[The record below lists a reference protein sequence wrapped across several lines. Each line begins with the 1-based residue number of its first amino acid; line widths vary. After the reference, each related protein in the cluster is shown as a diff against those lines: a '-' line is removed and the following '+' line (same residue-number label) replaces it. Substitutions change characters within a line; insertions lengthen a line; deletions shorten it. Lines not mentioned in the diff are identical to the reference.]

1 MEKSGKEETF
11 YYTGANR
18 YLRFRAQ
25 VIAEYEGRYL
35 IKGSLINL
43 SMDKEKEKT
52 EEFDIRLRE
61 LNQMFEVVNLID
73 LNRNLFTPLLGED
86 KFFSDYGSDE
96 LGLQEK
102 LDIVTEK
109 RIHPDEI
116 EKFTSFVDF
125 RTIVERVR
133 ESEHGYI
140 SSIFHV
146 LQKDGNYKPEEIV
159 LMPIPGSGSKEF
171 LFCAKMYCEM

>member
-1 MEKSGKEETF
+1 MTFRRSRASIFNDYPDLIEADRRIYQTPSPLLRKYREFADKMEKSGKEETF

-52 EEFDIRLRE
+52 EE
-61 LNQMFEVVNLID
+61 
-73 LNRNLFTPLLGED
+73 
-86 KFFSDYGSDE
+86 
-96 LGLQEK
+96 
-102 LDIVTEK
+102 
-109 RIHPDEI
+109 
-116 EKFTSFVDF
+116 
-125 RTIVERVR
+125 
-133 ESEHGYI
+133 
-140 SSIFHV
+140 
-146 LQKDGNYKPEEIV
+146 IV